1 MNIMF
6 DYDNTFT
13 RDTGMWMN
21 VILTFQEYGN
31 TVYCVTS
38 RSPDMELDYARRF
51 AELGIR
57 IVYCS
62 FRAKKTVCEEQGISI
77 DIWIDDDPLYITTG
91 FIE

>member
-13 RDTGMWMN
+13 RDTRMWEEF
-21 VILTFQEYGN
+21 ISLATAGGHRL
-31 TVYCVTS
+31 YCVTS
-38 RSPDMELDYARRF
+38 RSPDMELDYAERF
-51 AELGIR
+51 ALWGVR

-62 FRAKKTVCEEQGISI
+62 FRAKKTVCEEQGIFI